1 MMARCCRF
9 GVPPKPMRAENRSV
23 VIVAGA
29 RYGTGSSRDWAAK
42 GVALLGVRA
51 VLAIS
56 FERIHR
62 SNLVNM
68 GILPLLLPDGVTPA
82 SLGLTVADRIFVS
95 APPDY
100 LVPRARI
107 AVSIAHADGRRSD
120 LAARADVETAAEV
133 EILTAGGMLPMILRQ
148 KIRQNAA

>member
-1 MMARCCRF
+1 
-9 GVPPKPMRAENRSV
+9 VL
-23 VIVAGA
+23 IVTGA

-42 GVALLGVRA
+42 GVALLGARA

-95 APPDY
+95 APPDS

-107 AVSIAHADGRRSD
+107 TVSIAHADGRRSD